1 MLIIYFVLIKLNVM
15 FLGFIN
21 KYFADI
27 FTPVHQLLLLVQI
40 PMKRLILQLVI
51 RKCIRKQK
59 LKLQEI
65 VLKQAYVLSLGGFM
79 CYQETLQQGTFVPEE
94 DSCLGRFLQ
103 EEDLA
108 WDVL

>member
-1 MLIIYFVLIKLNVM
+1 M
-15 FLGFIN
+15 
-21 KYFADI
+21 
-27 FTPVHQLLLLVQI
+27 
-40 PMKRLILQLVI
+40 I

-59 LKLQEI
+59 FKLQEI

-79 CYQETLQQGTFVPEE
+79 SYQETLQQGTIVPEE
-94 DSCLGRFLQ
+94 DTCLGRFLQ